1 MSTQESGGSGLL
13 GASAKLSQAVTPT
26 RSLLFYT
33 LTAAVPVAVIVICV
47 LFLRLSRPTLG
58 FLTAVGA
65 IVSAGACGKLLYDLT
80 LDVAGFPDY
89 KLPVWA
95 VFYLVIY
102 IVMFFAFV
110 FFTLHLTMPGVYL
123 GGVGGDQE
131 LAFLDTLYLSLSN
144 YLNAVPDPS
153 VVVKG
158 RTGRFLGITQA
169 MLSVFINIVIITKF
183 VNTF

>member
-1 MSTQESGGSGLL
+1 MSTL
-13 GASAKLSQAVTPT
+13 GASAKLNQAVTPT
-26 RSLLFYT
+26 RSLMFYT

-47 LFLRLSRPTLG
+47 LFLRLSRAVLG
-58 FLTAVGA
+58 FLTSAGA

-102 IVMFFAFV
+102 IVMFFTFV

-131 LAFLDTLYLSLSN
+131 LAFLDTLYLSMSN

-153 VVVKG
+153 IVVKG
-158 RTGRFLGITQA
+158 RTGRFLGISQA